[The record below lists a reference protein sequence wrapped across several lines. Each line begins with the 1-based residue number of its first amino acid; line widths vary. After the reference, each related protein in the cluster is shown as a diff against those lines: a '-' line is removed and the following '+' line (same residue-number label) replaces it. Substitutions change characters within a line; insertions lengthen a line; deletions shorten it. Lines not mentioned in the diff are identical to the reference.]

1 MIALDTN
8 VVVDLLVNSQAD
20 HAHAKA
26 WLERCKDRLATTP
39 VNIGEI
45 LRLLT
50 HPRVF
55 ASPLALRPAVTLLGH
70 FVDNFD
76 VVILE
81 ESPDWWQ
88 DLPDLLKQAPGLRG
102 NEIFDARIA
111 LCLRHNGIKELCT
124 RDSDFSKYPF
134 IKIVPIS

>member
-8 VVVDLLVNSQAD
+8 IVVDLLVNSQTD
-20 HAHAKA
+20 HGRAKA

-39 VNIGEI
+39 VNIGET

-55 ASPLALRPAVTLLGH
+55 ASPLALRPAVELLGH
-70 FVDNFD
+70 FVNNFA

-88 DLPDLLKQAPGLRG
+88 DLPDLLKQIPGLRG

-111 LCLRHNGIKELCT
+111 LCLRHNGVKELCT
-124 RDSDFSKYPF
+124 RDSDFNKYPF
-134 IKIVPIS
+134 IKIVPTG